1 MGIVDAARIEE
12 ISADDSLL
20 IAGPP
25 MTGKYHLMLQLLVAF
40 SDQYIIITTKNGADR
55 VRDDLH
61 QVASDVPDGYI
72 GVIDCVSHRETMNDL
87 TESQITKYVSSP
99 QNMTGIGVK
108 FTDLFGHFHEDLNRG
123 HTGVGLHSISQLL
136 MHSDI
141 KTVYQFLQV
150 LIGQIRSAE
159 WLGVAVV
166 ETAVTDD
173 ENLQLLQHHFD
184 GIIET
189 RENGDGEREYRIRGL
204 TPATTEWR
212 SF

>member
-1 MGIVDAARIEE
+1 MGIVDAASIEE
-12 ISADDSLL
+12 ISADDSVL

-25 MTGKYHLMLQLLVAF
+25 MTGKYHLMLQLLIAYT
-40 SDQYIIITTKNGADR
+40 DQYIIISTKNGANR
-55 VRDDLH
+55 IRDDLH
-61 QVASDVPDGYI
+61 KIAADVPDEYI
-72 GVIDCVSHRETMNDL
+72 GVIDCVSHRETMEDL
-87 TESQITKYVSSP
+87 SESDNTKYVSSP

-108 FTDLFGHFHEDLNRG
+108 FTDLFGHFSDDLNRG
-123 HTGVGLHSISQLL
+123 QTGVGLHSVSQLL

-150 LIGQIRSAE
+150 LIGQIRSAG

-173 ENLQLLQHHFD
+173 QNLQLLQHHFD

-189 RENGDGEREYRIRGL
+189 RENGDGERQYRIRGL
-204 TPATTEWR
+204 TPTATEWR
-212 SF
+212 KF

>member
-1 MGIVDAARIEE
+1 MGIVDASGIEE

-25 MTGKYHLMLQLLVAF
+25 MTGKYHLMLQLLVAY
-40 SDQYIIITTKNGADR
+40 SDQYIIISTKNKAQR
-55 VRDDLH
+55 VRTDL
-61 QVASDVPDGYI
+61 QQLAGGVADEYI
-72 GVIDCVSHRETMNDL
+72 GVIDCVSHRETMDDVS
-87 TESQITKYVSSP
+87 ESENTKYVSSP

-108 FTDLFGHFHEDLNRG
+108 FTDLFGRFHDDLHRG

-159 WLGVAVV
+159 WLGIAVV

-184 GIIET
+184 GIVET
-189 RENGDGEREYRIRGL
+189 RENGDGQREYRIRGL
-204 TPATTEWR
+204 TPSTTEWR
-212 SF
+212 EF

>member
-1 MGIVDAARIEE
+1 MGIVDEVHTDE
-12 ISADDSLL
+12 ISADDALI

-25 MTGKYHLMLQLLVAF
+25 MTGKYQLMLRILSAYC
-40 SDQYIIITTKNGADR
+40 DQCILISTKNQFSKIREDMHEYGSDIP
-55 VRDDLH
+55 DDH
-61 QVASDVPDGYI
+61 I
-72 GVIDCVSHRETMNDL
+72 GVIDTVSHRESMDDL
-87 TESQITKYVSSP
+87 EETPNTKFVSSP

-108 FTDLFGHFHEDLNRG
+108 FTNLYSRFNTELRRG

-150 LIGQIRSAE
+150 LVGQIRSAE
-159 WLGVAVV
+159 WMGVAVI
-166 ETAVTDD
+166 ETAVTED

-189 RENGDGEREYRIRGL
+189 RENEAGQREYRIRGL
-204 TPATTEWR
+204 TPAASNWR
-212 SF
+212 EF

>member
-1 MGIVDAARIEE
+1 MGIVDEAMVEE
-12 ISADDSLL
+12 VSADDTVL

-25 MTGKYHLMLQLLVAF
+25 MTGKYQLMLQLLAAYC
-40 SDQYIIITTKNGADR
+40 DQTIIISTKNQESR
-55 VRDDLH
+55 VRDDFR
-61 QVASDVPDGYI
+61 QFAGETPDDHI
-72 GVIDCVSHRETMNDL
+72 GVIDCVSHRESIDDVEETP
-87 TESQITKYVSSP
+87 STKYVSSP

-108 FTDLFGHFHEDLNRG
+108 FTELYSRFHDELDRG

-150 LIGQIRSAE
+150 LTGQVRSAG
-159 WLGVAVV
+159 WMGVAVV

-173 ENLQLLQHHFD
+173 ENLQMLQHHFD

-189 RENGDGEREYRIRGL
+189 RENDAGQREYRVRGL
-204 TPATTEWR
+204 TPSASEWR
-212 SF
+212 EF